1 MIILVGST
9 EHGEFFYLLRV
20 RVEIVQTLALPDPVP
35 LILGRYH
42 RYANLEERGFQYETF
57 NLLAIADLVGCLAGS
72 GADQGVG
79 FGCQQGFH
87 LTAQVQPGG
96 HEKGRASNQVLRV
109 HVSFIGNELL

>member
-1 MIILVGST
+1 M
-9 EHGEFFYLLRV
+9 
-20 RVEIVQTLALPDPVP
+20 QALALPDPVS

-42 RYANLEERGFQYETF
+42 RYANLKERGFQYETL
-57 NLLAIADLVGCLAGS
+57 NLLAIADLIGCLAGR

-87 LTAQVQPGG
+87 LTAQVQARS

-109 HVSFIGNELL
+109 HLSFIGNE